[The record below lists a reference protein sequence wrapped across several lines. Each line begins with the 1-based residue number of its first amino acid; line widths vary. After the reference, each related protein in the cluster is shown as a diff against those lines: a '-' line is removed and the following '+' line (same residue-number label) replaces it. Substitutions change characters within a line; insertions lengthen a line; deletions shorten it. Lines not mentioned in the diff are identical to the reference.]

1 MIPAETDAW
10 LSTLTAFPLI
20 ASGIAGLAVFLAAR
34 WLCRVFE
41 SGDLQQ
47 GDEWRYDVSRINE
60 LCRVSLMYRVFQPA
74 IQWLARFN
82 RGMFRESLPEI
93 QRQLQAA
100 GLPRFWLAEEYLGRA
115 ELIALFLTPVY
126 VYFLFG
132 LFGAAGLWMSILG
145 TLLTAWLLR
154 RRLASQAAERLKL
167 IKRRMPF
174 LLDLLSLL
182 MEAGST
188 FLKALAQAV
197 EEFEGHPVAV
207 EFGRVL
213 MDMNLGKTRNEAF
226 AAMRDRLSDDEITS
240 IIGCIIQGE
249 TLGTPLARVFRT
261 QADVLRIK
269 RIQRAETLAGEA
281 GVNMLLPAVLVM
293 AATVLVIIGPF
304 MLNYLTFGLSL

>member
-1 MIPAETDAW
+1 MIFAENGPW
-10 LSTLTAFPLI
+10 PSMLSTFPMI
-20 ASGIAGLAVFLAAR
+20 ASAVVGLAVFLAV
-34 WLCRVFE
+34 WWILRVLE

-60 LCRVSLMYRVFQPA
+60 LRRVSVMYRVFQPA
-74 IQWLARFN
+74 IQLLARFN

-93 QRQLQAA
+93 QREIQAA
-100 GLPRFWLAEEYLGRA
+100 GLPRFWLAEEYLARG
-115 ELIALFLTPVY
+115 ELIAFFLTPLY

-132 LFGAAGLWMSILG
+132 LFDTAGLWLSVLG
-145 TLLTAWLLR
+145 TVLTAWLLR
-154 RRLASQAAERLKL
+154 RRLAAQAAERLKV
-167 IKRRMPF
+167 IKRRIPF
-174 LLDLLSLL
+174 LLDLLTLL

-188 FLKALAQAV
+188 FLNALTQAV

-226 AAMRDRLSDDEITS
+226 AALRDRLSDDEITS
-240 IIGCIIQGE
+240 IVGTIIQGE
-249 TLGTPLARVFRT
+249 TLGTPLARIFRT

-269 RIQRAETLAGEA
+269 RIQRAETLASEA

-293 AATVLVIIGPF
+293 AATVLIIIGPF
-304 MLNYLTFGLSL
+304 MLNYLKFGLSL

>member
-1 MIPAETDAW
+1 MIFAEVDDW
-10 LSTLTAFPLI
+10 PSTLTAFPLI
-20 ASGIAGLAVFLAAR
+20 ASGIVGLAVFLAVR
-34 WLCRVFE
+34 WLWRVLE

-60 LCRVSLMYRVFQPA
+60 LRRVSLMYRVFQPA
-74 IQWLARFN
+74 IQLLARFN

-93 QRQLQAA
+93 QRELQAA

-145 TLLTAWLLR
+145 TLVTAWLLR
-154 RRLASQAAERLKL
+154 RRLAGLAAERLKL

-188 FLKALAQAV
+188 FLRALAQAV
-197 EEFEGHPVAV
+197 EEFEGHPVAA

-213 MDMNLGKTRNEAF
+213 MDMNLGKTRQEAF

-240 IIGCIIQGE
+240 IIGCILQGE
-249 TLGTPLARVFRT
+249 MLGTPLAGVFRT

-293 AATVLVIIGPF
+293 AATVLIIIGPF
-304 MLNYLTFGLSL
+304 MLNYLKFGLSL